1 MIEALDVNGDGV
13 VSRKEFV
20 QAFDKHSTIMKG
32 FLHAISISVRAGAC
46 LRGHLSSRSVLTDS
60 SCVPSPPLT
69 HLSHVQG
76 VTSNA
81 LRSFKSVHPLYTMRT
96 MRKVITNLRGQPL
109 QLIREMSR
117 DDYYS
122 FCCAH
127 FDSGPGECHSILC
140 DIQVFTSRIHPVE
153 LFAAT

>member
-1 MIEALDVNGDGV
+1 MLVPA
-13 VSRKEFV
+13 FV
-20 QAFDKHSTIMKG
+20 AT
-32 FLHAISISVRAGAC
+32 
-46 LRGHLSSRSVLTDS
+46 LSSRSVLTDS

-69 HLSHVQG
+69 PLSHVQG

-109 QLIREMSR
+109 ELIREMSR

-127 FDSGPGECHSILC
+127 FDSGPGECHSIF
-140 DIQVFTSRIHPVE
+140 VRHPSIYISYSPR
-153 LFAAT
+153 